1 MEEEL
6 IAKLQ
11 ARNFDGLA
19 QLISL
24 YGDPILRTV
33 RSILKESHE
42 RSEWEATENEI
53 FYAIWEK
60 IGDFDPLKASFAT
73 WLLMIA
79 RSKAIDQKRRL
90 AKVYQQTQIDETSE
104 NSLTTEDATPLA
116 EEEFMLLVDT
126 LSEED
131 QQIFLF
137 YYFYQETPRQIAEL
151 LQLEPA
157 VIYNRLS
164 RGRRRLKQILT
175 EGSEQH
181 GI

>member
-1 MEEEL
+1 M
-6 IAKLQ
+6 
-11 ARNFDGLA
+11 
-19 QLISL
+19 
-24 YGDPILRTV
+24 
-33 RSILKESHE
+33 
-42 RSEWEATENEI
+42 
-53 FYAIWEK
+53 
-60 IGDFDPLKASFAT
+60 
-73 WLLMIA
+73 
-79 RSKAIDQKRRL
+79 
-90 AKVYQQTQIDETSE
+90 
-104 NSLTTEDATPLA
+104 TTEDANPLA

-175 EGSEQH
+175 EGSA
-181 GI
+181 